1 MFIKGSLQSLRASRD
16 CLRSFH
22 LGLCLTD
29 KCLFYHRL
37 HFLKKKK
44 EMKKRQESLVFFLF
58 WRRRAEGCCRHATRL
73 DCWFP
78 FLIWILVLVLW
89 SRCCCLQI
97 LQRLSPCRG
106 LQWWVCGAIGLSAQ
120 NPGGLW
126 FVLVQEWSQTPGVET
141 NWNSFFTS
149 SYASSGCKGKN
160 GDWTLAPSV

>member
-16 CLRSFH
+16 CLRPFH

-29 KCLFYHRL
+29 TSVCFIIGSIP
-37 HFLKKKK
+37 FL
-44 EMKKRQESLVFFLF
+44 EKKRAGEEAGELCFSVFFFL
-58 WRRRAEGCCRHATRL
+58 RGRRAAGCCRHATRL

-78 FLIWILVLVLW
+78 SLIWILVLVLW

-120 NPGGLW
+120 NPEGSGLFW
-126 FVLVQEWSQTPGVET
+126 CGSGHKPPG
-141 NWNSFFTS
+141 SRLIGIHS
-149 SYASSGCKGKN
+149 SPHPILLLDAKGRLRN
-160 GDWTLAPSV
+160 EL